1 MPPLNA
7 QLVVPD
13 DDAPPPSQPAVAQP
27 PLADEYLRHRAWLTA
42 ALTRRYG
49 SDAADDIA
57 QDTWLRVRGYVPPAP
72 IRRPKSMLMRIAL
85 NLASN
90 HRRKAARE
98 APTDPGDRTFDRR
111 GTEGDQD
118 AAVIFE
124 QMLLALPPKL
134 RDVFYLTHV
143 EAKTYAEIAAL
154 LGISLGAV
162 EKRMRQ
168 AVAQCADFIGS

>member
-7 QLVVPD
+7 QLVAPD
-13 DDAPPPSQPAVAQP
+13 DDDPPPAQP
-27 PLADEYLRHRAWLTA
+27 PLAAEYLRHRAWLTA

-57 QDTWLRVRGYVPPAP
+57 QDTWLRVHRYVPPAP

-98 APTDPGDRTFDRR
+98 APTDPQDWTFDRR
-111 GTEGDQD
+111 STEGDQD

-143 EAKTYAEIAAL
+143 DQKTYAEIAAL

>member
-13 DDAPPPSQPAVAQP
+13 DDAPPPPQP

-57 QDTWLRVRGYVPPAP
+57 QDTWLRVCGYVPPAP

-90 HRRKAARE
+90 RRRKAARE
-98 APTDPGDRTFDRR
+98 VITDPQDWTFDRR
-111 GTEGDQD
+111 VTEGDQD
-118 AAVIFE
+118 TAIIFAD
-124 QMLLALPPKL
+124 MLLALPPKL
-134 RDVFYLTHV
+134 RDVFALTHV
-143 EAKTYAEIAAL
+143 EGKSYAETAAL

-168 AVAQCADFIGS
+168 AIARCADHIGS

>member
-7 QLVVPD
+7 QLVAPD
-13 DDAPPPSQPAVAQP
+13 NDAPPPAPASQP

-42 ALTRRYG
+42 TLTRRYG
-49 SDAADDIA
+49 PDAADDIA

-72 IRRPKSMLMRIAL
+72 IRRPRSLLMRIAL

-90 HRRKAARE
+90 RHRKAAWE
-98 APTDPGDRTFDRR
+98 TPTDPEDPYLHR
-111 GTEGDQD
+111 GAIEAEQD
-118 AAVIFE
+118 AAMFFAD
-124 QMLLALPPKL
+124 MLLALPPKL
-134 RDVFYLTHV
+134 RDVFALTHI
-143 EAKTYAEIAAL
+143 EGKTYVEIASL

-168 AVAQCADFIGS
+168 AVAKCADFIGS

>member
-13 DDAPPPSQPAVAQP
+13 DDAPPPPQP
-27 PLADEYLRHRAWLTA
+27 PLADEYLRHRAWLTT

-98 APTDPGDRTFDRR
+98 VITDPQDWTFDRR
-111 GTEGDQD
+111 VTEGDQD
-118 AAVIFE
+118 TAIIFAD
-124 QMLLALPPKL
+124 MLLALPPKL
-134 RDVFYLTHV
+134 RDVFALTHV
-143 EAKTYAEIAAL
+143 EGKSYAETAAL

-168 AVAQCADFIGS
+168 AIARCADHIGS

>member
-7 QLVVPD
+7 QRLALEDPL
-13 DDAPPPSQPAVAQP
+13 PEPGTP

-42 ALTRRYG
+42 ILTRRFG
-49 SDAADDIA
+49 RDAADDIA
-57 QDTWLRVRGYVPPAP
+57 QDTWLRVQSYVPPAP
-72 IRRPKSMLMRIAL
+72 IRRPRSMLMRIAL

-90 HRRKAARE
+90 RRRKAAW
-98 APTDPGDRTFDRR
+98 AASIDPHDERLDRAAA
-111 GTEGDQD
+111 GDQD
-118 AAVIFE
+118 TALIFH
-124 QMLLALPPKL
+124 QMLLAMPPKL

-143 EAKTYAEIAAL
+143 EQKTYGEIAAL

>member
-7 QLVVPD
+7 QLVAPD
-13 DDAPPPSQPAVAQP
+13 DDAPPPAQP

-49 SDAADDIA
+49 SDAADDIT

-98 APTDPGDRTFDRR
+98 APTDPRDWTFDRR
-111 GTEGDQD
+111 STEGDQD

-143 EAKTYAEIAAL
+143 EQKTYAEIAAL

-168 AVAQCADFIGS
+168 AVAKCADFIGS